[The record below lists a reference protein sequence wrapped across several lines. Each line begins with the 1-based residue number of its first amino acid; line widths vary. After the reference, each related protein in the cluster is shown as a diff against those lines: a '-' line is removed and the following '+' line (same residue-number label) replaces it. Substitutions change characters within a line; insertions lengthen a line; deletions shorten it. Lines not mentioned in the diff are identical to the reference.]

1 MELAQ
6 FCSTSRVII
15 VAGKG
20 GVGKTTVTATLA
32 VAAARTGMSVLIVEV
47 EGKSGLAAAFDRPNL
62 GYEESELADGVRAR
76 TLTPDAAL
84 VDWLENNGLKRISKR
99 LVSTGALDIVAT
111 AVPGMKDILVL
122 GKVKSLDVQRT
133 ADLIIVD
140 APAAGHAITFL
151 TSAQG
156 LLDAVSVGPV
166 RKQATDVIELL
177 GDPDRCQVLLVTIP
191 EETPVSELVDT
202 AFAIEDR
209 TGVCLGP
216 VVVNGCYDELAV
228 EPAAKTSTNGG
239 PDQADATVASVQHDS
254 ELLDVFVS
262 DREAQDLARAAA
274 FRSERAAIQHHQA
287 DRLAQRLPLPQIRLP
302 FLFTA
307 DLGLEEIERLAD
319 AFEAGVKAL

>member
-47 EGKSGLAAAFDRPNL
+47 EGKSGLAAAFDRPSL
-62 GYEESELADGVRAR
+62 DYEESELAAGVRGR

-84 VDWLENNGLKRISKR
+84 VDWLQGNGLKRISKQ
-99 LVSTGALDIVAT
+99 LVKTGALDIVAT

-122 GKVKSLDVQRT
+122 GKVKSLDVGRT

-166 RKQATDVIELL
+166 RKQATDVVALL
-177 GDPDRCQVLLVTIP
+177 SDPERCQVLLVTIP

-209 TGVCLGP
+209 TGVSLGP
-216 VVVNGCYDELAV
+216 VVVNGCYEDLAIGGRGNGSHQLGTDDALT
-228 EPAAKTSTNGG
+228 AAGI
-239 PDQADATVASVQHDS
+239 QHDA

-262 DREAQDLARAAA
+262 EREARDLARAAA
-274 FRSERAAIQHHQA
+274 FRAERSAIQHHQA
-287 DRLAQRLPLPQIRLP
+287 DRLGHMLPLPQIRLP

-307 DLGLEEIERLAD
+307 DLGRREIDHLAD
-319 AFEAGVKAL
+319 ALTVGVQGL